1 MDQAPAPVRASRVD
15 VAQLRRDAITGAI
28 NGPAYVT
35 RCGVFTYV
43 NADGSISR
51 ELRHPSEVFARDSM
65 ASLRA
70 VPVVEGHPTFLDAG
84 NWRQFAR
91 GHAGDDVA
99 ADGSYLAVTL
109 HIQDAGTREGIARGD
124 LQEISMGYECS
135 VVEDSGVYDGETY
148 DRRQVGIRYNH
159 VGLGPEGWGRAGAN
173 VRLYFD
179 SNETETVQ
187 CAQGCYGEDMSKLL
201 PVKRADSPEGD
212 GRTNTRAQAPAAAP
226 AQSPAA
232 QPAAVPPAQQTDA
245 VSRAEFDAM
254 RAELAVTKAQLA
266 EGEARRTADAAA
278 EASRADTRTR
288 INLVRAAEANQI
300 VDGDDEDAVAAKI
313 DAMSDDEI
321 RTAVLAKLS
330 PGLKLDGESPE
341 YIRAAFDIA
350 VKSPRAQESNL
361 RRNLDGGAPPAGA
374 PKGTGGYIG
383 SRVDAIRAEQ
393 VAKINKQTQ
402 ALRIASAKKV
412 GA

>member
-43 NADGSISR
+43 NQDGSISR
-51 ELRHPSEVFARDSM
+51 ELRHPSEVFAKDSL

-70 VPVVEGHPTFLDAG
+70 VPIVEGHPTFLDAG
-84 NWRQFAR
+84 NWKQFAR

-99 ADGSYLAVTL
+99 ADGSYVAVTL
-109 HIQDAGTREGIARGD
+109 HVQDAATRAGISRGD
-124 LQEISMGYECS
+124 LQEVSMGYSC
-135 VVEDSGVYDGETY
+135 VVIPETGVYDGEAY
-148 DRRQVGIRYNH
+148 DWRQTEIRYNH

-179 SNETETVQ
+179 SNETENVQ

-212 GRTNTRAQAPAAAP
+212 GRTKTPAAGAPAPVPPPAAAP
-226 AQSPAA
+226 PA
-232 QPAAVPPAQQTDA
+232 QPPAHTDA

-266 EGEARRTADAAA
+266 QGAERSRADAAEQA
-278 EASRADTRTR
+278 ARADTRAR

-300 VDGDDEDAVAAKI
+300 VDGTEEEIAAKV

-321 RTAVLAKLS
+321 RIAVLAKLS
-330 PGLKLDGESPE
+330 PGLKVDGESPE
-341 YIRAAFDIA
+341 YIRAAFELWG
-350 VKSPRAQESNL
+350 SCAQEANL
-361 RRNLDGGAPPAGA
+361 RRNLDGVTPPAGA
-374 PKGTGGYIG
+374 PKGNGGVTYIG
-383 SRVDAIRAEQ
+383 SRVDQIRAEQ
-393 VAKINKQTQ
+393 VAKIGKNTA
-402 ALRIASAKKV
+402 ALRIASAKKE